1 MKRSIIPGFLL
12 TFFTLQGVYAQQVQV
27 DPLTETYQ
35 LALEQFNTASYAAAY
50 QSFLEL
56 EKEDIEPH
64 SMLTIYTHYYKSL
77 SAMKL
82 FHNDAVQLMI
92 GFLETYPNSTLY
104 DEASR
109 RIADYYYQKRD
120 YKNAVLYYETLD
132 DGKP

>member
-12 TFFTLQGVYAQQVQV
+12 TFFTLHGVYAQQVQV

-50 QSFLEL
+50 QSFSEL

-64 SMLTIYTHYYKSL
+64 SMLAIYTHYYKSL
-77 SAMKL
+77 SAIQL

-92 GFLETYPNSTLY
+92 GF
-104 DEASR
+104 
-109 RIADYYYQKRD
+109 
-120 YKNAVLYYETLD
+120 
-132 DGKP
+132 